1 MSYSIVGMSSML
13 VSQQHSNIQKKE
25 EVCLP
30 VYKAKLLHEV
40 LSYVTGI
47 MQDEAMEKWYKG
59 GKLALPKRLFGMQII
74 LCWKQ
79 SRSKD

>member
-47 MQDEAMEKWYKG
+47 MQDEAMEK
-59 GKLALPKRLFGMQII
+59 
-74 LCWKQ
+74 
-79 SRSKD
+79 